1 MSFKKVRD
9 AHRTENTEDYLEII
23 ADLLNVKGEA
33 RIVDIASKLDIA
45 QATANKTI
53 QRLQNQ
59 GFVKK
64 EPYRSIFLTLKGQQV
79 ASISKKRHIIVLTFL
94 KNLGLDQNQYIAYV
108 HQNTKATHVHIIANR
123 INHQGKALNDSYI
136 GFKAQNSAEKI
147 ALENGLKTAKEIRHE
162 LHFEKEV
169 LKELNKPLKEEI

>member
-9 AHRTENTEDYLEII
+9 AHKSENTEDYLEII

-94 KNLGLDQNQYIAYV
+94 KNLGLDI
-108 HQNTKATHVHIIANR
+108 
-123 INHQGKALNDSYI
+123 
-136 GFKAQNSAEKI
+136 
-147 ALENGLKTAKEIRHE
+147 KTAEADAEGIEHHVSDKT
-162 LHFEKEV
+162 
-169 LKELNKPLKEEI
+169 LKKMEQFNKRY

>member
-9 AHRTENTEDYLEII
+9 AHKTENTEDYLEII
-23 ADLLNVKGEA
+23 AELLNLKGEA
-33 RIVDIASKLDIA
+33 RIVDIANELDIA

-64 EPYRSIFLTLKGQQV
+64 EPYRSIFLTLKGQEL

-94 KNLGLDQNQYIAYV
+94 KKLGIDP
-108 HQNTKATHVHIIANR
+108 
-123 INHQGKALNDSYI
+123 
-136 GFKAQNSAEKI
+136 
-147 ALENGLKTAKEIRHE
+147 KTAEADAEGIEHHVSDKT
-162 LHFEKEV
+162 
-169 LKELNKPLKEEI
+169 LKKMEQFNKKN

>member
-9 AHRTENTEDYLEII
+9 AHKSENTEDYLEII
-23 ADLLNVKGEA
+23 ADLLNTKGEA

-79 ASISKKRHIIVLTFL
+79 ASISKKRHLIVLTFL
-94 KNLGLDQNQYIAYV
+94 KNLGLDI
-108 HQNTKATHVHIIANR
+108 
-123 INHQGKALNDSYI
+123 
-136 GFKAQNSAEKI
+136 
-147 ALENGLKTAKEIRHE
+147 KTAEADAEGIEHHVSDKT
-162 LHFEKEV
+162 
-169 LKELNKPLKEEI
+169 LKKMEQFNKRF

>member
-9 AHRTENTEDYLEII
+9 AHKSENTEDYLEII

-33 RIVDIASKLDIA
+33 RIVDIANKLDIA

-94 KNLGLDQNQYIAYV
+94 KNLGLDI
-108 HQNTKATHVHIIANR
+108 
-123 INHQGKALNDSYI
+123 
-136 GFKAQNSAEKI
+136 
-147 ALENGLKTAKEIRHE
+147 KTAEADAEGIEHHVSDKT
-162 LHFEKEV
+162 
-169 LKELNKPLKEEI
+169 LKKMEQFNKRF

>member
-23 ADLLNVKGEA
+23 ADLLNTKGEA

-64 EPYRSIFLTLKGQQV
+64 EPYRSIFLTLKGQEV
-79 ASISKKRHIIVLTFL
+79 ASVSKKRHIIVLTFL
-94 KNLGLDQNQYIAYV
+94 KNLGLDARTAEADAEGIE
-108 HQNTKATHVHIIANR
+108 HHVSDKTLKKMEQFN
-123 INHQGKALNDSYI
+123 K
-136 GFKAQNSAEKI
+136 KI
-147 ALENGLKTAKEIRHE
+147 
-162 LHFEKEV
+162 
-169 LKELNKPLKEEI
+169 

>member
-9 AHRTENTEDYLEII
+9 AHKTENTEDYLEII
-23 ADLLNVKGEA
+23 AELLSSKGEA
-33 RIVDIASKLDIA
+33 RIVDIANELDIA

-64 EPYRSIFLTLKGQQV
+64 EPYRSIFLTLKGQEL

-94 KNLGLDQNQYIAYV
+94 KKLGVDP
-108 HQNTKATHVHIIANR
+108 
-123 INHQGKALNDSYI
+123 
-136 GFKAQNSAEKI
+136 
-147 ALENGLKTAKEIRHE
+147 KTAEADAEGIEHHVSDKT
-162 LHFEKEV
+162 
-169 LKELNKPLKEEI
+169 LKKMEQFNKKN